1 MLTLRIGGGY
11 RVAEALVKRWPSAE
25 TLIGGIGYGMVLAT
39 VYLLFFAAAHG
50 AGDASTDVAGRFPDV
65 VGSVS
70 LAACFV
76 FAQVFSDRLAKMGT
90 HRLLWPATA
99 GLAAFAG
106 SFCLLGDFLARTPF
120 MYAAWA
126 FAGVCTTLLCIAWS
140 NYLCSIEKA
149 AILRSSIVAFVTMGV
164 ACLLLAFVDAWTRML
179 AVVMLVLLSSVFF
192 MAVARNL
199 NVRLYVSKRDSL
211 ENLHLDV
218 RSSLSYCF
226 TGLAIGYLVSE
237 MAGSWKGSSG
247 QLATLGVGILGAVL
261 VAALVMKVKDG
272 SFLLLGP
279 VERFTFPLLVVGLL
293 VEPYV
298 GGFAEAACVA
308 VLLSVLF
315 LRDLARIVNRS
326 VLSTEFTVQQCYL
339 YVRAT
344 MPVLVG
350 LVAGRLLS
358 FASVAFLPDVAA
370 VSCSILLVVM
380 LSVGI
385 TVAPYGAD
393 PLTMPTTSADM
404 GVSQEVRS
412 SGLWRAA
419 CEKVAEKYELT
430 PRECDVFHM
439 LAHGRNAQVIAR
451 EFSLSIY
458 TVKSHAYNIYRKV
471 GVDSQ
476 QALIDQ
482 VEKEQKSIKKQITEP
497 RGRL

>member
-1 MLTLRIGGGY
+1 M
-11 RVAEALVKRWPSAE
+11 AEALVKCWPSAE

-149 AILRSSIVAFVTMGV
+149 AILRSSIVAFVTMGA

-298 GGFAEAACVA
+298 C
-308 VLLSVLF
+308 LLY
-315 LRDLARIVNRS
+315 
-326 VLSTEFTVQQCYL
+326 T
-339 YVRAT
+339 
-344 MPVLVG
+344 
-350 LVAGRLLS
+350 
-358 FASVAFLPDVAA
+358 
-370 VSCSILLVVM
+370 SCSKA
-380 LSVGI
+380 
-385 TVAPYGAD
+385 T
-393 PLTMPTTSADM
+393 
-404 GVSQEVRS
+404 
-412 SGLWRAA
+412 
-419 CEKVAEKYELT
+419 
-430 PRECDVFHM
+430 
-439 LAHGRNAQVIAR
+439 
-451 EFSLSIY
+451 
-458 TVKSHAYNIYRKV
+458 
-471 GVDSQ
+471 
-476 QALIDQ
+476 
-482 VEKEQKSIKKQITEP
+482 
-497 RGRL
+497 

>member
-1 MLTLRIGGGY
+1 
-11 RVAEALVKRWPSAE
+11 
-25 TLIGGIGYGMVLAT
+25 
-39 VYLLFFAAAHG
+39 
-50 AGDASTDVAGRFPDV
+50 
-65 VGSVS
+65 
-70 LAACFV
+70 
-76 FAQVFSDRLAKMGT
+76 
-90 HRLLWPATA
+90 
-99 GLAAFAG
+99 
-106 SFCLLGDFLARTPF
+106 
-120 MYAAWA
+120 
-126 FAGVCTTLLCIAWS
+126 
-140 NYLCSIEKA
+140 
-149 AILRSSIVAFVTMGV
+149 
-164 ACLLLAFVDAWTRML
+164 ML